1 MSASLPS
8 DWFVRLTDEGE
19 DRGKLI
25 FRLQEETFTISAGTL
40 VEVDPE
46 DTALNYGGPYA
57 VRHEGEVLLAAVW
70 PPEGRPKDG
79 PRPMHLRPWGR
90 GLTSLWVPISP
101 EKFADMCIGRVRGR
115 AGDRRN
121 RGARSSRAD
130 REMRRQER
138 EQEELAE
145 RLRRQ
150 ATTPSSAKGRLAR
163 RSCIVSGATS
173 SVRSRS

>member
-90 GLTSLWVPISP
+90 GLTSMWSRFLQRSSP
-101 EKFADMCIGRVRGR
+101 TCASAACEEGRVIVEIVAR
-115 AGDRRN
+115 APRELTERC
-121 RGARSSRAD
+121 GARSGSRRNWLNACAGSHD
-130 REMRRQER
+130 
-138 EQEELAE
+138 
-145 RLRRQ
+145 
-150 ATTPSSAKGRLAR
+150 TK
-163 RSCIVSGATS
+163 
-173 SVRSRS
+173 